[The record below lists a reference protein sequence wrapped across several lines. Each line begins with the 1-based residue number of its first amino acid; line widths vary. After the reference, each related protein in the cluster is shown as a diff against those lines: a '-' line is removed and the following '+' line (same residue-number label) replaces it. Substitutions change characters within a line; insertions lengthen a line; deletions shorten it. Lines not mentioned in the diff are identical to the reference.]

1 MNKELSL
8 QNEIK
13 KLTEERNLF
22 AKLLEESNLKFE
34 GKIKELSLLKRIG
47 DIISD
52 SFNIKSFC
60 RNLVQIIVEE
70 TDAENCSL
78 LLKERGSEKLTLK
91 VAYGIRDESIAF
103 FEDFKESKVI
113 FTVGEGIAGKVAL
126 EGKAIMI
133 NDVSQDN
140 RFDHSNKRNLPIG
153 SILCCPI
160 MVQNEILG
168 VINISNSHTSAFTSD
183 DMRSITIFSAF
194 ASSILNN
201 ALLFNELSAVNE
213 RLEKAFNN
221 LMVTEKQLKLE
232 IDERKQIQYELKK
245 SKDFLE
251 NIFKTSVDGIIVS
264 DPEGYVTI
272 INEAVVEM
280 LGYSRDEL
288 VGKHTTELGFKEKA
302 HGMSERELREKL
314 LSEGTVSGVER
325 TWQNREGSSIDIE
338 MNFALLKNGKGEL
351 AGLVASIR
359 DITKRKE
366 AEKNL
371 IDYQKRLKALTKEL
385 ILSEQKQRQYF
396 AGYLHDEIGQ
406 QLFASR
412 LQLEQLKE
420 SLSSSKEK
428 SILNNTLKDL
438 KKVIDH
444 SRSLTT
450 ELSPPILFEL
460 GLEKALEWL
469 AEQTQIKYDITVT
482 FYNDKMKKP
491 VEDEV
496 KIFLYQAVSEL
507 LLNAVK
513 HAKTKNVSISV
524 KKDNSNILIHVE
536 DSGIGFKPQ
545 TMHSADH
552 KSEGVGIF
560 RITERLNQLGGE
572 LVIQSQPN
580 CGTQITLL
588 APLSTSFQS

>member
-1 MNKELSL
+1 MSKELYL
-8 QNEIK
+8 QKEIK

-60 RNLVQIIVEE
+60 RNLVQIIIEE

-78 LLKERGSEKLTLK
+78 LLKERGSKNLTLK

-103 FEDFKESKVI
+103 FEDLKESKVI

-133 NDVSQDN
+133 NDVSQDK

-201 ALLFNELSAVNE
+201 AILFNELSGVNE
-213 RLEKAFNN
+213 KLEKAFNN
-221 LMVTEKQLKLE
+221 LMNTEKQLKLE
-232 IDERKQIQYELKK
+232 IDERKQAQYELKK

-251 NIFKTSVDGIIVS
+251 NIFKTSVDGIIVA
-264 DPEGYVTI
+264 DPEGYITI
-272 INEAVVEM
+272 VNEAVGVM
-280 LGYSRDEL
+280 LGCSRDGL
-288 VGKHTTELGFKEKA
+288 VGKHTTELGFKEKED
-302 HGMSERELREKL
+302 GMSEKELAEKL
-314 LSEGTVSGVER
+314 LNEGTVSGIER
-325 TWQNREGSSIDIE
+325 TWQNRDGNSMDVE
-338 MNFALLKNGKGEL
+338 MNFALLKNG
-351 AGLVASIR
+351 AGDITGSVASIR

-366 AEKNL
+366 AEHNL
-371 IDYQKRLKALTKEL
+371 IGYQKRLKTLTKEL

-396 AGYLHDEIGQ
+396 ADYLHDEIGQ
-406 QLFASR
+406 QLFATR

-420 SLSSSKEK
+420 SLSSPKEK
-428 SILNNTLKDL
+428 SILSNTLNDL
-438 KKVIDH
+438 KKMIDH

-450 ELSPPILFEL
+450 ELSPPILYEL

-469 AEQTQIKYDITVT
+469 AEQTQKKYDITVT
-482 FYNDKMKKP
+482 FHSDKRKKP
-491 VEDEV
+491 LEDEV
-496 KIFLYQAVSEL
+496 KIFLYQAASEL
-507 LLNAVK
+507 LLNVVK
-513 HAKTKNVSISV
+513 HAKTKSVNISV
-524 KKDNSNILIHVE
+524 KKDNSNIRISVE
-536 DSGIGFKPQ
+536 DSGIGFNLQ
-545 TMHSADH
+545 TIHSADN

-580 CGTQITLL
+580 CGTRITLL
-588 APLSTSFQS
+588 APLNSSS